1 MTKDQSRQKNDN
13 YDNKRGKSQTKSIQP
28 DIFIYKFCIIV
39 IIYILFVKSTNRIQQ
54 RIKNYKL

>member
-13 YDNKRGKSQTKSIQP
+13 YDNKRGKSQKKACSQT
-28 DIFIYKFCIIV
+28 FLYTNFVLV